1 MSSYYRGWAANV
13 TFIPASSSNCPS
25 VSPSSEM
32 AATSNTGTTTTGT
45 TTTGTTT
52 TGTTTTGTTTT
63 GTTTTGTTTTE
74 ITTTSAGTTLTT
86 SETSLATDGATRR
99 RCLLQ
104 HLDGRYYWTS
114 PNYPDPYPNHIHC
127 GLRVISDGGKIVVR
141 LLDFDLQPRELRVC
155 HDKLTIVALY
165 DHETELC
172 NTLKWSQ
179 RVHVSASFF
188 YIKFS
193 TDDRI
198 VRRGFNISIE
208 GVSSSCH
215 KTIQE
220 TADSQGV
227 IELPGLSY
235 YEKKEEHCEYR
246 VQAPEGYQVKLT
258 TLKLSTDTSKGC
270 WKEYVLIN
278 LHGERNYPAVSSIIY
293 CGSQYYQEMS
303 HVTTEGVLSVV
314 YKGKNTITRG
324 MRATYSITADIS

>member
-1 MSSYYRGWAANV
+1 MTR
-13 TFIPASSSNCPS
+13 
-25 VSPSSEM
+25 
-32 AATSNTGTTTTGT
+32 
-45 TTTGTTT
+45 
-52 TGTTTTGTTTT
+52 
-63 GTTTTGTTTTE
+63 
-74 ITTTSAGTTLTT
+74 TSAGTTLTT

-99 RCLLQ
+99 LCLLQ

-127 GLRVISDGGKIVVR
+127 GLRVISVILKIVI
-141 LLDFDLQPRELRVC
+141 PRR
-155 HDKLTIVALY
+155 
-165 DHETELC
+165 LC

-303 HVTTEGVLSVV
+303 HVTTGGVLSVV

>member
-1 MSSYYRGWAANV
+1 MGGQRHLHAS
-13 TFIPASSSNCPS
+13 FILELS
-25 VSPSSEM
+25 VSI
-32 AATSNTGTTTTGT
+32 TD
-45 TTTGTTT
+45 

-74 ITTTSAGTTLTT
+74 MTRTSAGTTLTT

-127 GLRVISDGGKIVVR
+127 GLRVISVILKIVI
-141 LLDFDLQPRELRVC
+141 PRR
-155 HDKLTIVALY
+155 
-165 DHETELC
+165 LC

-246 VQAPEGYQVKLT
+246 VQAPEGYQGLYWYCPALPLTAFPLLDPLRAVPLGVPLLPARVALTPELTLGAVKGQSRPSARP
-258 TLKLSTDTSKGC
+258 LSLPSPLRDIIPAGSLPASSGEMTPSPSPSPGPPEVKNKHKRKC
-270 WKEYVLIN
+270 VVLGA
-278 LHGERNYPAVSSIIY
+278 LSRHGNDVSIAEPPAYQQRHSARNWP
-293 CGSQYYQEMS
+293 E
-303 HVTTEGVLSVV
+303 TVV
-314 YKGKNTITRG
+314 GK
-324 MRATYSITADIS
+324 